1 MNDSIKNRSIDA
13 LAWGALFIWWGL
25 TLLIPFPAGVGL
37 IGVGLIL
44 LAANAARYFQGMR
57 VSGFTT
63 AIGVLALVWGGLE
76 LAGTVLPF
84 ALPVFPIL
92 LIVLGLMVL
101 FGSRRRRC
109 CRRQSEPVDAATS
122 ALQRSAAA
130 STPLRAEC
138 VETPDCD
145 T

>member
-1 MNDSIKNRSIDA
+1 MNDSMTKNRNIDA

-25 TLLIPFPAGVGL
+25 SLLVKFPAGVGL

-63 AIGVLALVWGGLE
+63 AIGVLALVWGLLE
-76 LAGTVLPF
+76 VAGTVLPL

-92 LIVLGLMVL
+92 LIVLGLMLV
-101 FGSRRRRC
+101 FGGRRGAPSSVR
-109 CRRQSEPVDAATS
+109 PG
-122 ALQRSAAA
+122 
-130 STPLRAEC
+130 
-138 VETPDCD
+138 
-145 T
+145 

>member
-1 MNDSIKNRSIDA
+1 MNVPNRAEPAINEKEIKMNDSIRKNRNIDA

-25 TLLIPFPAGVGL
+25 TLLIQFPAGVGL

-101 FGSRRRRC
+101 FGTRR
-109 CRRQSEPVDAATS
+109 EDAIGGKAG
-122 ALQRSAAA
+122 
-130 STPLRAEC
+130 
-138 VETPDCD
+138 
-145 T
+145 